1 MKEYFSRNQ
10 RTVAKVGNFSGIGI
24 HTGSDVNLKFRPA
37 PENFGI
43 VFRRVDIKGSPE
55 IRASI
60 DEVCRTD
67 RSTTIGNSEVYVST
81 VEHLLAAAYALQI
94 DNLFI
99 DIDGAEVP
107 IADGSSTTFV
117 HCLNDLGITE
127 QDAPRAIIRLRAPIS
142 WSHGD
147 AHIVAMPA
155 ESYEVSYTMCYPE
168 IEVIGT
174 QFASFK
180 VNKDAFIQEIA
191 PCRTF
196 ALYDEVELLKK
207 KGLIKG
213 GSLDNAII
221 IKGSGV
227 VNPEGIK
234 FPNEMARHKVLD
246 IIGDLSLLGADLQA
260 HIMAVRTGH
269 SSNIGMA
276 QEIRKSFNME
286 CHDGQLS
293 YTF

>member
-1 MKEYFSRNQ
+1 M
-10 RTVAKVGNFSGIGI
+10 
-24 HTGSDVNLKFRPA
+24 H
-37 PENFGI
+37 
-43 VFRRVDIKGSPE
+43 
-55 IRASI
+55 
-60 DEVCRTD
+60 
-67 RSTTIGNSEVYVST
+67 VST

-99 DIDGAEVP
+99 DIDADEVP
-107 IADGSSTTFV
+107 IADGSSIAFI
-117 HCLNDLGITE
+117 HCLQELGITE
-127 QDAPRAIIRLRAPIS
+127 QDAPRAKIYLRAPIS

-155 ESYEVSYTMCYPE
+155 ENYEVSYTMCYPE
-168 IEVIGT
+168 IEAMGT
-174 QFASFK
+174 QFASLK
-180 VNKDAFIQEIA
+180 ITKDSFIQEIA
-191 PCRTF
+191 SCRTF

-213 GSLDNAII
+213 GSLENAIL

-269 SSNIGMA
+269 ASNIAMA
-276 QEIRKSFNME
+276 QKVRKSFNME
-286 CHDGQLS
+286 NHNGQLS